1 MLLKFELG
9 MAGLALGAA
18 AIWGANADPI
28 LEQPAPLRYDHFT
41 DADYQA
47 FDRDF
52 EFEGR
57 TCKVGVK
64 RRDICFG
71 NSPLE
76 KAVAVGAT
84 VPANLPYMPAE
95 FPVILKTDLKD
106 ENLQTWRLGRS
117 LVLVS
122 RDTQEVVDLL
132 DLSAP
137 AQERNGTTAIL
148 ASGEESQANSL

>member
-28 LEQPAPLRYDHFT
+28 LEQPTPVRYDHFT

-47 FDRDF
+47 FDRHF

-71 NSPLE
+71 TSPLE
-76 KAVAVGAT
+76 KALAVGAA

-95 FPVILKTDLKD
+95 FPVIVKTDLKT
-106 ENLQTWRLGRS
+106 ENLQTWRFGRS
-117 LVLVS
+117 LVLVR
-122 RDTQEVVDLL
+122 RDTQEVVDML

-137 AQERNGTTAIL
+137 AEERNGVSATL
-148 ASGEESQANSL
+148 ASGEAQENSL